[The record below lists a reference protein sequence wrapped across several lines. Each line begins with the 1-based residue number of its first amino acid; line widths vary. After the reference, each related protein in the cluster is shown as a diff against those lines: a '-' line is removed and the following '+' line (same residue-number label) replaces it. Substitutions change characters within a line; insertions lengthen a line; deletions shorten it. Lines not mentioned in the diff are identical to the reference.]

1 MICTIA
7 NGCAMRRVQSKMRWR
22 LRHCIAAMRDVP
34 KGDDVR
40 DPTVWSHGFNARF
53 LIMKRP
59 RLPRITRCL
68 SGGPRELALSRAELR
83 PRHCL
88 EMPIQK
94 KKAHPSHPRRV
105 WMGFGAPSIRIAQPS
120 GHNPQPIRDASRLV
134 SSGKVVASANYV
146 LWLAWTSNSP
156 LLLAGN
162 SRVRILPRWEAP
174 ANRLSEFTF

>member
-1 MICTIA
+1 M
-7 NGCAMRRVQSKMRWR
+7 
-22 LRHCIAAMRDVP
+22 
-34 KGDDVR
+34 R

-94 KKAHPSHPRRV
+94 KKL
-105 WMGFGAPSIRIAQPS
+105 IR
-120 GHNPQPIRDASRLV
+120 PIRDGFGWALVPHPSASR
-134 SSGKVVASANYV
+134 SPADTIHSPSAMRH
-146 LWLAWTSNSP
+146 A
-156 LLLAGN
+156 
-162 SRVRILPRWEAP
+162 
-174 ANRLSEFTF
+174 